1 MKTLIKLELNK
12 LTSNKLLFLLFGLTI
27 FSMDERIT
35 QTLSSQQFILY
46 IFTEHYY
53 LTYLMMPIFMLSIY
67 SSLGD
72 DMEYI
77 LIRSTSY
84 WNYFKGKLAVYGIFS
99 FVFVIAQFV
108 VAFIMS
114 IGLRS
119 DNNFNVPNNPSYEL
133 FEYYSQHF
141 SSVTQAI
148 FINCIYMIAG
158 LFIVSIA
165 FFTINNFFNKKVST
179 KIIIIAYILMIF
191 GLKIDK
197 VNNLP
202 ILFIDNYII
211 FHRNFSYDLKL
222 FINILT
228 MIAVFIVAC
237 ILNKKY
243 WNKKLKIKDIRK
255 NKIEAGSYYKRL
267 LFSRYNIVIICS
279 VLILMSFWGLLKGNS
294 SFESMNDYLVNLF
307 VGHPVNNIRIIEFLE
322 MLVLNTTP
330 IYIIAIFI
338 EQESS
343 ERSLFVNIRFGK
355 GIKWMNSVLKTSMIF
370 VVSYVLLNIAIP
382 IAIGIFN
389 NIPITSQVIQ
399 LSTNIFIIKVLDL
412 SLQVLVLILLYSLSK
427 NITLSFLSLL
437 LLNSL
442 CFLPFKWCLYLPF
455 GMSSLSRFKYI
466 IGDYGLTLIPVIIE
480 LSAFIL
486 LSFIYIEKF
495 AYKKIL
501 ID

>member
-1 MKTLIKLELNK
+1 MKTLIKLDLNK
-12 LTSNKLLFLLFGLTI
+12 LISNKLLFLLFGLTI

-133 FEYYSQHF
+133 FGYYSQHF

-165 FFTINNFFNKKVST
+165 FFTINNFFSKKVST
-179 KIIIIAYILMIF
+179 KIMIIVYILMIF

-202 ILFIDNYII
+202 IVFIDNYII
-211 FHRNFSYDLKL
+211 FHRNFGYDSKL

-228 MIAVFIVAC
+228 MTTVLIVVC

-255 NKIEAGSYYKRL
+255 NKISYYKRL
-267 LFSRYNIVIICS
+267 LFSRYNIVMICS

-330 IYIIAIFI
+330 IYIIAIFL

-343 ERSLFVNIRFGK
+343 ERSLFINIRFGK
-355 GIKWMNSVLKTSMIF
+355 GIKWMNSILKTSMLF

-427 NITLSFLSLL
+427 NMTLSFLSLL

-455 GMSSLSRFKYI
+455 GISSLSRFKY

>member
-1 MKTLIKLELNK
+1 MKTLIKLDLNK
-12 LTSNKLLFLLFGLTI
+12 LISNKLLFLLFGLTI

-67 SSLGD
+67 SSLDD

-99 FVFVIAQFV
+99 FMFVIAQFV

-133 FEYYSQHF
+133 FGYYSQHF

-165 FFTINNFFNKKVST
+165 FFTINNFFSKKVST
-179 KIIIIAYILMIF
+179 KIMIIVYILMIF

-202 ILFIDNYII
+202 IVFIDNYII
-211 FHRNFSYDLKL
+211 FHRNFGYDLKL

-255 NKIEAGSYYKRL
+255 NKISYYKRL
-267 LFSRYNIVIICS
+267 LFSRYNIVMICS

-330 IYIIAIFI
+330 IYIIAIFL

-343 ERSLFVNIRFGK
+343 ERSLFINIRFGK
-355 GIKWMNSVLKTSMIF
+355 GIKWMNSILKTSMLF

-427 NITLSFLSLL
+427 NMTLSFLSLL

-455 GMSSLSRFKYI
+455 GISSLSRFKY

>member
-1 MKTLIKLELNK
+1 MKTLIKLDLNK
-12 LTSNKLLFLLFGLTI
+12 LISNKLLFLLFGLTI

-67 SSLGD
+67 SSLDD

-99 FVFVIAQFV
+99 FMFVIAQFV

-133 FEYYSQHF
+133 FGYYSQHF

-165 FFTINNFFNKKVST
+165 FFTINNFFSKKVST
-179 KIIIIAYILMIF
+179 KIMIIVYILMIF

-202 ILFIDNYII
+202 IVFIDNYII
-211 FHRNFSYDLKL
+211 FHRNFGYDLKL

-228 MIAVFIVAC
+228 MTTVLIVVC

-255 NKIEAGSYYKRL
+255 NKISYYKRL
-267 LFSRYNIVIICS
+267 LFSRYNIVMICS

-330 IYIIAIFI
+330 IYIIAIFL

-343 ERSLFVNIRFGK
+343 ERSLFINIRFGK
-355 GIKWMNSVLKTSMIF
+355 GIKWMNSILKTSMLF

-427 NITLSFLSLL
+427 NMTLSFLSLL

-455 GMSSLSRFKYI
+455 GISSLSRFKY

-480 LSAFIL
+480 LSAFTL

>member
-1 MKTLIKLELNK
+1 MKTLIKLDLNK
-12 LTSNKLLFLLFGLTI
+12 LISNKLLFLLFGLTI

-67 SSLGD
+67 SSLDD

-99 FVFVIAQFV
+99 FMFVIAQFV

-133 FEYYSQHF
+133 FGYYSQHF
-141 SSVTQAI
+141 SSVTQAT

-165 FFTINNFFNKKVST
+165 FFTINNFFSKKVST
-179 KIIIIAYILMIF
+179 KIMIIVYILMIF

-202 ILFIDNYII
+202 IVFIDNYII
-211 FHRNFSYDLKL
+211 FHRNFGYDLKL

-228 MIAVFIVAC
+228 MTTVLIVVC

-255 NKIEAGSYYKRL
+255 NKISYYKRL
-267 LFSRYNIVIICS
+267 LFSRYNIVMICS

-330 IYIIAIFI
+330 IYIIAIFL

-343 ERSLFVNIRFGK
+343 ERSLFINIRFGK
-355 GIKWMNSVLKTSMIF
+355 GIKWMNSILKTSMLF

-455 GMSSLSRFKYI
+455 GISSLSRFKY

>member
-1 MKTLIKLELNK
+1 MKTLIKLDLNK
-12 LTSNKLLFLLFGLTI
+12 LISNKLLFLLFGLTI

-67 SSLGD
+67 SSLDD

-99 FVFVIAQFV
+99 FMFVIAQFV

-133 FEYYSQHF
+133 FGYYSQHF

-165 FFTINNFFNKKVST
+165 FFTINNFFSKKVST
-179 KIIIIAYILMIF
+179 KIMIIVYILMIF

-202 ILFIDNYII
+202 IVFIDNYII
-211 FHRNFSYDLKL
+211 FHRNFGYDSKL

-228 MIAVFIVAC
+228 MTIVLIVVC

-255 NKIEAGSYYKRL
+255 NKISYYKRL
-267 LFSRYNIVIICS
+267 LFSRYNIVMICS

-330 IYIIAIFI
+330 IYIIAIFL

-343 ERSLFVNIRFGK
+343 ERSLFINIRFGK
-355 GIKWMNSVLKTSMIF
+355 GIKWMNSILKTSMLF

-427 NITLSFLSLL
+427 NMTLSFLSLL

-455 GMSSLSRFKYI
+455 GISSLSRFKY

>member
-1 MKTLIKLELNK
+1 MKTLIKLDLNK
-12 LTSNKLLFLLFGLTI
+12 LISNKLLFLLFGLTI

-67 SSLGD
+67 SSLDD

-133 FEYYSQHF
+133 FGYYSQHF

-202 ILFIDNYII
+202 IVFIDNYII
-211 FHRNFSYDLKL
+211 FHRNFGYDLKL

-228 MIAVFIVAC
+228 MTTVLIVVC

-255 NKIEAGSYYKRL
+255 NKISYYKRL
-267 LFSRYNIVIICS
+267 LFSRYNIVMICS

-330 IYIIAIFI
+330 IYIIAIFL

-343 ERSLFVNIRFGK
+343 ERSLFINIRFGK
-355 GIKWMNSVLKTSMIF
+355 GIKWMNSILKTSMLF

-427 NITLSFLSLL
+427 NMTLSFLSLL

-455 GMSSLSRFKYI
+455 GISSLSRFKY

>member
-1 MKTLIKLELNK
+1 MKTLIKLDLNK
-12 LTSNKLLFLLFGLTI
+12 LISNKLLFLLFGLTI

-67 SSLGD
+67 SSLDD

-99 FVFVIAQFV
+99 FMFVIAQCV

-133 FEYYSQHF
+133 FGYYSQHF

-165 FFTINNFFNKKVST
+165 FFTINNFFSKKVST
-179 KIIIIAYILMIF
+179 KIMIIVYILMIF

-202 ILFIDNYII
+202 IVFIDNYII
-211 FHRNFSYDLKL
+211 FHRNFGYDSKL

-228 MIAVFIVAC
+228 MTTVLIVVC

-255 NKIEAGSYYKRL
+255 NKISYYKRL
-267 LFSRYNIVIICS
+267 LFSRYNIVMICS

-330 IYIIAIFI
+330 IYIIAIFL

-343 ERSLFVNIRFGK
+343 ERSLFINIRFGK
-355 GIKWMNSVLKTSMIF
+355 GIKWMNSILKTSMLF

-427 NITLSFLSLL
+427 NMTLSFLSLL

-455 GMSSLSRFKYI
+455 GISSLSRFKY

-480 LSAFIL
+480 LSAFTL

>member
-1 MKTLIKLELNK
+1 MKTLIKLDLNK
-12 LTSNKLLFLLFGLTI
+12 LISNKLLFLLFGLTI

-67 SSLGD
+67 SSLDD

-99 FVFVIAQFV
+99 FMFVIAQFV

-133 FEYYSQHF
+133 FGYYSQHF

-165 FFTINNFFNKKVST
+165 FFTINNFFSKKVST
-179 KIIIIAYILMIF
+179 KIMIIVYILMIF

-228 MIAVFIVAC
+228 MTTVLIVVC

-255 NKIEAGSYYKRL
+255 NKISYYKRL
-267 LFSRYNIVIICS
+267 LFSRYNIVMICS

-330 IYIIAIFI
+330 IYIIAIFL

-343 ERSLFVNIRFGK
+343 EMSLFINIRFGK
-355 GIKWMNSVLKTSMIF
+355 GIKWMNSILKTSMLF

-427 NITLSFLSLL
+427 NMTLSFLSLL

-455 GMSSLSRFKYI
+455 GISSLSRFKY

>member
-1 MKTLIKLELNK
+1 MKTLIKLDLNK
-12 LTSNKLLFLLFGLTI
+12 LISNKLLFLLFGLTI

-67 SSLGD
+67 SSLDD

-99 FVFVIAQFV
+99 FMFVIAQFV

-133 FEYYSQHF
+133 FGYYSQHF

-165 FFTINNFFNKKVST
+165 FFTINNFFSKKVST
-179 KIIIIAYILMIF
+179 KIMIIAYILMIF

-202 ILFIDNYII
+202 IVFIDNYII
-211 FHRNFSYDLKL
+211 FHRNFGYDLKL

-228 MIAVFIVAC
+228 MTTVLIVVC

-255 NKIEAGSYYKRL
+255 NKISYYKRL

-279 VLILMSFWGLLKGNS
+279 VLILMSFWGVLKGNS

-330 IYIIAIFI
+330 IYIIAIFL

-343 ERSLFVNIRFGK
+343 ERSLFINIRFGK
-355 GIKWMNSVLKTSMIF
+355 GIKWMNSILKTSMLF

-427 NITLSFLSLL
+427 NMTLSFLSLL

-455 GMSSLSRFKYI
+455 GISSLSRFKY

>member
-1 MKTLIKLELNK
+1 MKTLIKLDLNK
-12 LTSNKLLFLLFGLTI
+12 LISNKLLFLLFGLTI

-67 SSLGD
+67 SSLDD

-99 FVFVIAQFV
+99 FMFVIAQFV

-119 DNNFNVPNNPSYEL
+119 DNSFNVPNNPSYEL
-133 FEYYSQHF
+133 FEYYSQYF

-165 FFTINNFFNKKVST
+165 FFTINNFFSKKVST
-179 KIIIIAYILMIF
+179 KIMIIVYILMIF

-202 ILFIDNYII
+202 IVFIDNYII
-211 FHRNFSYDLKL
+211 FHRNFGYDSKL

-228 MIAVFIVAC
+228 MTTVLIVVC

-255 NKIEAGSYYKRL
+255 NKISYYKRL
-267 LFSRYNIVIICS
+267 LFSRYNIVMICS

-330 IYIIAIFI
+330 IYIIAIFL

-343 ERSLFVNIRFGK
+343 ERSLFINIRFGK
-355 GIKWMNSVLKTSMIF
+355 GIKWMNSILKTSMLF

-427 NITLSFLSLL
+427 NMTLSFLSLL

-455 GMSSLSRFKYI
+455 GISSLSRFKYI

>member
-1 MKTLIKLELNK
+1 MKTLIKLDLNK
-12 LTSNKLLFLLFGLTI
+12 LISNKLLFLLFGLTI

-67 SSLGD
+67 SSLDD

-99 FVFVIAQFV
+99 FMFVIAQFV

-119 DNNFNVPNNPSYEL
+119 DNSFNVPNNPSYEL
-133 FEYYSQHF
+133 FGYYSQHF

-165 FFTINNFFNKKVST
+165 FFTINNFFSKKVST
-179 KIIIIAYILMIF
+179 KIMIIVYILMIF

-202 ILFIDNYII
+202 IVFIDNYII
-211 FHRNFSYDLKL
+211 FHRNFGYDSKL

-228 MIAVFIVAC
+228 MTTVLIVVC

-255 NKIEAGSYYKRL
+255 NKISYYKRL
-267 LFSRYNIVIICS
+267 LFSRYNIVMICS

-330 IYIIAIFI
+330 IYIIAIFL

-343 ERSLFVNIRFGK
+343 ERSLFINIRFGK
-355 GIKWMNSVLKTSMIF
+355 GIKWMNSILKTSMLF

-427 NITLSFLSLL
+427 NMTLSFLSLL

-455 GMSSLSRFKYI
+455 GISSLSRFKY

>member
-67 SSLGD
+67 SSLDD

-99 FVFVIAQFV
+99 FMFVIAQFV

-133 FEYYSQHF
+133 FGYYSQHF

-202 ILFIDNYII
+202 IVFIDNYII
-211 FHRNFSYDLKL
+211 FHRNFGYDLKL

-228 MIAVFIVAC
+228 MTTVLIVVC

-255 NKIEAGSYYKRL
+255 NKISYYKRL
-267 LFSRYNIVIICS
+267 LFSRYNIVMICS

-330 IYIIAIFI
+330 IYIIAIFL

-343 ERSLFVNIRFGK
+343 ERSLFINIRFGK
-355 GIKWMNSVLKTSMIF
+355 GIKWMNSILKTSMLF

-427 NITLSFLSLL
+427 NMTLSFLSLL

-455 GMSSLSRFKYI
+455 GISSLSRFKY

>member
-1 MKTLIKLELNK
+1 MKTLIKLDLNK
-12 LTSNKLLFLLFGLTI
+12 LISNKLLFLLFGLTI

-67 SSLGD
+67 SSLDD

-99 FVFVIAQFV
+99 FMFVIAQFV

-133 FEYYSQHF
+133 FGYYSQHF

-165 FFTINNFFNKKVST
+165 FFTINNFFSKKVST
-179 KIIIIAYILMIF
+179 KIMIIAYILMIF

-202 ILFIDNYII
+202 IVFIDNYII
-211 FHRNFSYDLKL
+211 FHRNFGYDLKL

-228 MIAVFIVAC
+228 MTTVLIVVC

-255 NKIEAGSYYKRL
+255 NKISYYKRL
-267 LFSRYNIVIICS
+267 LFSRYNIVMICS

-330 IYIIAIFI
+330 IYIIAIFL

-343 ERSLFVNIRFGK
+343 ERSLFINIRFGK
-355 GIKWMNSVLKTSMIF
+355 GIKWMNSILKTSMLF

-389 NIPITSQVIQ
+389 NIPITSQIIL

-427 NITLSFLSLL
+427 NMTLSFLSLL

-455 GMSSLSRFKYI
+455 GISSLSRFKY

>member
-1 MKTLIKLELNK
+1 MKTLIKLDLNK
-12 LTSNKLLFLLFGLTI
+12 LISNKLLFLLFGLTI

-67 SSLGD
+67 SSLDD

-99 FVFVIAQFV
+99 FMFVIAQFV

-119 DNNFNVPNNPSYEL
+119 DNNFNVPNNPSYVL
-133 FEYYSQHF
+133 FGYYSQHF

-165 FFTINNFFNKKVST
+165 FFTINNFFSKKVST
-179 KIIIIAYILMIF
+179 KIMIIVYILMIF

-202 ILFIDNYII
+202 IVFIDNYII
-211 FHRNFSYDLKL
+211 FHRNFGYDSKL

-228 MIAVFIVAC
+228 MTTVLIVVC

-255 NKIEAGSYYKRL
+255 NKISYYKRL
-267 LFSRYNIVIICS
+267 LFSRYNIVMICS

-330 IYIIAIFI
+330 IYIIAIFL

-343 ERSLFVNIRFGK
+343 ERSLFINIRFGK
-355 GIKWMNSVLKTSMIF
+355 GIKWMNSILKTSMLF

-455 GMSSLSRFKYI
+455 GISSLSRFKY

>member
-1 MKTLIKLELNK
+1 MKTLIKLDLNK
-12 LTSNKLLFLLFGLTI
+12 LISNKLLFLLFGLTI

-67 SSLGD
+67 SSLDD

-99 FVFVIAQFV
+99 FMFVIAQFV

-119 DNNFNVPNNPSYEL
+119 DNNFNVPNNPSYVL
-133 FEYYSQHF
+133 FGYYSQHF

-165 FFTINNFFNKKVST
+165 FFTINNFFSKKVST
-179 KIIIIAYILMIF
+179 KIMIIVYILMIF

-202 ILFIDNYII
+202 IVFIDNYII
-211 FHRNFSYDLKL
+211 FHRNFGYDSKL

-228 MIAVFIVAC
+228 MTTVLIVVC

-243 WNKKLKIKDIRK
+243 WNKKLKIKDISK
-255 NKIEAGSYYKRL
+255 NKISYYKRL
-267 LFSRYNIVIICS
+267 LFSRYNIVMICS

-330 IYIIAIFI
+330 IYIIAIFL

-343 ERSLFVNIRFGK
+343 ERSLFINIRFGK
-355 GIKWMNSVLKTSMIF
+355 GIKWMNSILKTSMLF

-389 NIPITSQVIQ
+389 NIPITPQVIQ

-427 NITLSFLSLL
+427 NMTLSFLSLL

-455 GMSSLSRFKYI
+455 GISSLSRFKY

>member
-1 MKTLIKLELNK
+1 MKTLIKLDLNK
-12 LTSNKLLFLLFGLTI
+12 LISNKLLFLLFGLTI

-67 SSLGD
+67 SSLDD

-99 FVFVIAQFV
+99 FMFVIAQFV

-133 FEYYSQHF
+133 FGYYSQHF

-165 FFTINNFFNKKVST
+165 FFTINNFFSKKVST
-179 KIIIIAYILMIF
+179 KIMIIVYILMIF

-202 ILFIDNYII
+202 IVFIDNYII
-211 FHRNFSYDLKL
+211 FHRNFGYDSKL

-228 MIAVFIVAC
+228 MTTVLIVVC

-255 NKIEAGSYYKRL
+255 NKISYYKRL
-267 LFSRYNIVIICS
+267 LFSRYNIVMICS

-330 IYIIAIFI
+330 IYIIAIFL

-343 ERSLFVNIRFGK
+343 ERSLFINIRFGK
-355 GIKWMNSVLKTSMIF
+355 GIKWMNSILKTSMLF

-427 NITLSFLSLL
+427 NMTLSFLSLL

-455 GMSSLSRFKYI
+455 GISSLSRFKY

>member
-1 MKTLIKLELNK
+1 MKTLIKLDLNK
-12 LTSNKLLFLLFGLTI
+12 LISNKLLFLLFGLTI

-67 SSLGD
+67 SSLDD

-99 FVFVIAQFV
+99 FMFVIAQFV

-133 FEYYSQHF
+133 FGYYSQHF

-165 FFTINNFFNKKVST
+165 FFTINNFFSKKVST
-179 KIIIIAYILMIF
+179 KIMIIAYILMIF

-202 ILFIDNYII
+202 IVFIDNYII
-211 FHRNFSYDLKL
+211 FHRNFGYDLKL

-228 MIAVFIVAC
+228 MTTVLIVVC

-255 NKIEAGSYYKRL
+255 NKISYYKRL
-267 LFSRYNIVIICS
+267 LFSRYNIVMICS
-279 VLILMSFWGLLKGNS
+279 VLILMSFWGILKGNS

-330 IYIIAIFI
+330 IYIIAIFL

-343 ERSLFVNIRFGK
+343 ERSLFINIRFGK
-355 GIKWMNSVLKTSMIF
+355 GIKWMNSILKTSMLF

-427 NITLSFLSLL
+427 NMTLSFLSLL

-455 GMSSLSRFKYI
+455 GISSLSRFKY

>member
-1 MKTLIKLELNK
+1 MKTLIKLDLNK
-12 LTSNKLLFLLFGLTI
+12 LISNKLLFLLFGLTI

-67 SSLGD
+67 SSLDD

-99 FVFVIAQFV
+99 FMFVIAQFV

-119 DNNFNVPNNPSYEL
+119 DNSFNVPNNPSYEL
-133 FEYYSQHF
+133 FEYYSQYF

-211 FHRNFSYDLKL
+211 FHRNFGYDSKL

-228 MIAVFIVAC
+228 MTTVLIVVC

-255 NKIEAGSYYKRL
+255 NKISYYKRL
-267 LFSRYNIVIICS
+267 LFSRYNIVMICS
-279 VLILMSFWGLLKGNS
+279 VLILMPFWGLLKGNS

-330 IYIIAIFI
+330 IYIIAIFL

-343 ERSLFVNIRFGK
+343 ERSLFINIRFGK
-355 GIKWMNSVLKTSMIF
+355 GIKWMNSILKTSMLF

-427 NITLSFLSLL
+427 NMTLSFLSLL

-455 GMSSLSRFKYI
+455 GISSLSRFKY

>member
-1 MKTLIKLELNK
+1 MKTLIKLDLNK
-12 LTSNKLLFLLFGLTI
+12 LISNKLLFLLFGLTI

-67 SSLGD
+67 SSLDD

-99 FVFVIAQFV
+99 FMFVIAQFV

-133 FEYYSQHF
+133 FGYYSQHF

-165 FFTINNFFNKKVST
+165 FFTINNFFSKKVST
-179 KIIIIAYILMIF
+179 KIMIIVYILMIF

-202 ILFIDNYII
+202 IVFIDNYII
-211 FHRNFSYDLKL
+211 FHRNFGYDSKL

-228 MIAVFIVAC
+228 MTTVLIVVC

-255 NKIEAGSYYKRL
+255 NKISYYKRL
-267 LFSRYNIVIICS
+267 LFSRYNIVMICS

-455 GMSSLSRFKYI
+455 GISSLSRFKY

>member
-1 MKTLIKLELNK
+1 MKTLIKLDLNK
-12 LTSNKLLFLLFGLTI
+12 LISNKLLFLLFGLTI

-67 SSLGD
+67 SSLDD

-99 FVFVIAQFV
+99 FMFVIAQFV

-133 FEYYSQHF
+133 FGYYSQHF

-165 FFTINNFFNKKVST
+165 FFTINNFFIKKVST
-179 KIIIIAYILMIF
+179 KIMIIAYILMIF

-202 ILFIDNYII
+202 IVFIDNYII
-211 FHRNFSYDLKL
+211 FHRNFGYDLKL

-228 MIAVFIVAC
+228 MTTVLIVVC

-255 NKIEAGSYYKRL
+255 NKISYYKRL
-267 LFSRYNIVIICS
+267 LFSRYNIVMICS

-330 IYIIAIFI
+330 IYIIAIFL

-343 ERSLFVNIRFGK
+343 ERSLFINIRFGK
-355 GIKWMNSVLKTSMIF
+355 GIKWMNSILKTSMLF

-427 NITLSFLSLL
+427 NMTLSFLSLL

-455 GMSSLSRFKYI
+455 GISSLSRFKY

>member
-67 SSLGD
+67 SSLDD

-99 FVFVIAQFV
+99 FMFVIAQFV

-133 FEYYSQHF
+133 FGYYSQHF

-165 FFTINNFFNKKVST
+165 FFTINNFFSKKVST
-179 KIIIIAYILMIF
+179 KIMIIAYILMIF

-202 ILFIDNYII
+202 IVFIDNYII
-211 FHRNFSYDLKL
+211 FHRNFGYDLKL

-228 MIAVFIVAC
+228 MTTVLIVVC

-255 NKIEAGSYYKRL
+255 NKISYYKRL
-267 LFSRYNIVIICS
+267 LFSRYNIVMICS

-330 IYIIAIFI
+330 IYIIAIFL

-343 ERSLFVNIRFGK
+343 ERSLFINIRFGK
-355 GIKWMNSVLKTSMIF
+355 GIKWMNSILKTSMLF

-427 NITLSFLSLL
+427 NMTLSFLSLL

-455 GMSSLSRFKYI
+455 GISSLSRFKY

>member
-1 MKTLIKLELNK
+1 MKTLIKLDLNK
-12 LTSNKLLFLLFGLTI
+12 LISNKLLFLLFGLTI

-67 SSLGD
+67 SSLDD

-99 FVFVIAQFV
+99 FMFVIAQFV

-133 FEYYSQHF
+133 FGYYSQHF

-165 FFTINNFFNKKVST
+165 FFTINNFFSKKVST
-179 KIIIIAYILMIF
+179 KIMIIVYILMIF

-228 MIAVFIVAC
+228 MTTVLIVVC

-255 NKIEAGSYYKRL
+255 NKISYYKRL
-267 LFSRYNIVIICS
+267 LFSRYNIAMICS

-330 IYIIAIFI
+330 IYIIAIFL

-343 ERSLFVNIRFGK
+343 ERSLFINIRFGK
-355 GIKWMNSVLKTSMIF
+355 GIKWMNSILKTSMLF

-427 NITLSFLSLL
+427 NMTLSFLSLL

-455 GMSSLSRFKYI
+455 GISSLSRFKY

>member
-1 MKTLIKLELNK
+1 
-12 LTSNKLLFLLFGLTI
+12 
-27 FSMDERIT
+27 
-35 QTLSSQQFILY
+35 
-46 IFTEHYY
+46 
-53 LTYLMMPIFMLSIY
+53 
-67 SSLGD
+67 
-72 DMEYI
+72 MEYI

-99 FVFVIAQFV
+99 FMFVIAQFV

-133 FEYYSQHF
+133 FGYYSQHF

-165 FFTINNFFNKKVST
+165 FFTINNFFSKKVST
-179 KIIIIAYILMIF
+179 KIMIIAYILMIF

-202 ILFIDNYII
+202 IVFIDNYII
-211 FHRNFSYDLKL
+211 FHRNFGYDLKL

-228 MIAVFIVAC
+228 MTTVLIVVC

-255 NKIEAGSYYKRL
+255 NKISYCKRL
-267 LFSRYNIVIICS
+267 LFSRYNIVMICS

-330 IYIIAIFI
+330 IYIIAIFL

-343 ERSLFVNIRFGK
+343 EMSLFINIRFGK
-355 GIKWMNSVLKTSMIF
+355 GIKWMNSILKTSMLF

-427 NITLSFLSLL
+427 NMTLSFLSLL

-455 GMSSLSRFKYI
+455 GISSLSRFKY

>member
-1 MKTLIKLELNK
+1 MKTLIKLDLNK
-12 LTSNKLLFLLFGLTI
+12 LISNKLLFLLFGLTI

-67 SSLGD
+67 SSLDD

-99 FVFVIAQFV
+99 FMFVIAQFV

-133 FEYYSQHF
+133 FGYYSQHF

-165 FFTINNFFNKKVST
+165 FFTINNFFSKKVST
-179 KIIIIAYILMIF
+179 KIMIIVYILMIF

-202 ILFIDNYII
+202 IVFIDNYII
-211 FHRNFSYDLKL
+211 FHRNFGYDSKL

-228 MIAVFIVAC
+228 MTTVLIVVC

-255 NKIEAGSYYKRL
+255 NKISYYKRL
-267 LFSRYNIVIICS
+267 LFSRYNIVMICS

-330 IYIIAIFI
+330 IYIIAIFL

-343 ERSLFVNIRFGK
+343 ERSLFINIRFGK
-355 GIKWMNSVLKTSMIF
+355 GIKWMNSILKTSMLF

-389 NIPITSQVIQ
+389 NIPITPQVIQ

-427 NITLSFLSLL
+427 NMTLSFLSLL

-455 GMSSLSRFKYI
+455 GISSLSRFKY

>member
-1 MKTLIKLELNK
+1 MKTLIKLDLNK
-12 LTSNKLLFLLFGLTI
+12 LISNKLLFLLFGLTI

-77 LIRSTSY
+77 LIRSISY

-119 DNNFNVPNNPSYEL
+119 DNSFNVPNNPSYEL

-165 FFTINNFFNKKVST
+165 FFTINNFFSKKVST
-179 KIIIIAYILMIF
+179 KIMIIVYILMIF

-202 ILFIDNYII
+202 IVFIDNYII
-211 FHRNFSYDLKL
+211 FHRNFGYDLKL

-228 MIAVFIVAC
+228 MTTVLIVVC

-255 NKIEAGSYYKRL
+255 NKISYCKRL
-267 LFSRYNIVIICS
+267 LFSRYNIVMICS

-330 IYIIAIFI
+330 IYIIAIFL

-343 ERSLFVNIRFGK
+343 ERSLFINIRFGK
-355 GIKWMNSVLKTSMIF
+355 GIKWMNSILKTSMLF

>member
-1 MKTLIKLELNK
+1 MKTLIKLDLNK
-12 LTSNKLLFLLFGLTI
+12 LISNKLLFLLFGLTI

-67 SSLGD
+67 SSLDD

-99 FVFVIAQFV
+99 FMFVIAQFV

-133 FEYYSQHF
+133 FGYYSQHF

-179 KIIIIAYILMIF
+179 KIIIIVYILMIF

-202 ILFIDNYII
+202 IVFIDNYII
-211 FHRNFSYDLKL
+211 FHRNFGYDSKL

-228 MIAVFIVAC
+228 MTTVLIVVC

-255 NKIEAGSYYKRL
+255 NKISYYKRL
-267 LFSRYNIVIICS
+267 LFSRYNIVMICS

-330 IYIIAIFI
+330 IYIIAIFL

-343 ERSLFVNIRFGK
+343 ERSLFINIRFGK
-355 GIKWMNSVLKTSMIF
+355 GIKWMNSILKTSMLF

-455 GMSSLSRFKYI
+455 GISSLSRFKY

>member
-119 DNNFNVPNNPSYEL
+119 DNSFNVPNNPSYEL

-165 FFTINNFFNKKVST
+165 FFTINNFFSKKVST
-179 KIIIIAYILMIF
+179 KIMIIVYILMIF

-202 ILFIDNYII
+202 IVFIDNYII
-211 FHRNFSYDLKL
+211 FHRNFGYDSKL

-228 MIAVFIVAC
+228 MTTVLIVVC

-255 NKIEAGSYYKRL
+255 NKISYYKRL
-267 LFSRYNIVIICS
+267 LFSRYNIVMICS

-330 IYIIAIFI
+330 IYIIAIFL

-343 ERSLFVNIRFGK
+343 ERSLFINIRFGK
-355 GIKWMNSVLKTSMIF
+355 GIKWMNSILKTSMLF

>member
-1 MKTLIKLELNK
+1 MKTLIKLDLNK
-12 LTSNKLLFLLFGLTI
+12 LISNKLLFLLFGLTI

-99 FVFVIAQFV
+99 FMFVIAQFV

-119 DNNFNVPNNPSYEL
+119 DNSFNVPNNPSYEL
-133 FEYYSQHF
+133 FEYYSQYF

-211 FHRNFSYDLKL
+211 FHRNFGYDLKL

-228 MIAVFIVAC
+228 MTTVLIVVC

-255 NKIEAGSYYKRL
+255 NKISYYKRL

-330 IYIIAIFI
+330 IYIIAIFL

-343 ERSLFVNIRFGK
+343 ERSLFINIRFGK
-355 GIKWMNSVLKTSMIF
+355 GIKWMNSILKTSMLF

-427 NITLSFLSLL
+427 NMTLSFLSLL

-455 GMSSLSRFKYI
+455 GISSLSRFKY

>member
-1 MKTLIKLELNK
+1 MKTLIKLDLNK
-12 LTSNKLLFLLFGLTI
+12 LISNKLLFLLFGLTI

-67 SSLGD
+67 SSLDD

-133 FEYYSQHF
+133 FGYYSQHF

-165 FFTINNFFNKKVST
+165 FFTINNFFSKKVST
-179 KIIIIAYILMIF
+179 KIMIIVYILMIF

-202 ILFIDNYII
+202 IVFIDNYII

-255 NKIEAGSYYKRL
+255 NKISYYKRL

-330 IYIIAIFI
+330 IYIIAIFL

-343 ERSLFVNIRFGK
+343 ERSLFINIRFGK
-355 GIKWMNSVLKTSMIF
+355 GIKWMNSILKTSMLF
-370 VVSYVLLNIAIP
+370 VVSYVLLNIVIP
-382 IAIGIFN
+382 IVIGIFN

>member
-1 MKTLIKLELNK
+1 MKTLIKLDLNK
-12 LTSNKLLFLLFGLTI
+12 LISNKLLFLLFGLTI

-67 SSLGD
+67 SSLDD

-99 FVFVIAQFV
+99 FMFVIAQFV

-133 FEYYSQHF
+133 FGYYSQHF

-165 FFTINNFFNKKVST
+165 FFTINNFFSKKVST
-179 KIIIIAYILMIF
+179 KIMIIVYILMIF

-202 ILFIDNYII
+202 IVFIDNYII
-211 FHRNFSYDLKL
+211 FHRNFGYDSKL

-228 MIAVFIVAC
+228 MTTVLIVVC

-255 NKIEAGSYYKRL
+255 NKISYYKRL
-267 LFSRYNIVIICS
+267 LFSRYNIVMICS
-279 VLILMSFWGLLKGNS
+279 VLISMSFWGLLKGNS

-330 IYIIAIFI
+330 IYIIAIFL

-343 ERSLFVNIRFGK
+343 ERSLFINIRFGK
-355 GIKWMNSVLKTSMIF
+355 GIKWMNSILKTSMLF

-427 NITLSFLSLL
+427 NMTLSFLSLL

-455 GMSSLSRFKYI
+455 GISSLSRFKY

-480 LSAFIL
+480 LSAFTL

>member
-1 MKTLIKLELNK
+1 MKTLIKLDLNK
-12 LTSNKLLFLLFGLTI
+12 LISNKLLFLLFGLTI

-67 SSLGD
+67 SSLDD

-99 FVFVIAQFV
+99 FMFVIAQFV

-133 FEYYSQHF
+133 FGYYSQHF

-148 FINCIYMIAG
+148 FINCIYMIVG

-165 FFTINNFFNKKVST
+165 FFTINNFFSKKVST
-179 KIIIIAYILMIF
+179 KIMIIVYILMIF

-202 ILFIDNYII
+202 IVFIDNYII
-211 FHRNFSYDLKL
+211 FHRNFGYDLKL

-228 MIAVFIVAC
+228 MTTVLIVVC

-255 NKIEAGSYYKRL
+255 NKISYYKRL
-267 LFSRYNIVIICS
+267 LFSRYNIVMICS

-330 IYIIAIFI
+330 IYIIAIFL

-343 ERSLFVNIRFGK
+343 ERSLFINIRFGK
-355 GIKWMNSVLKTSMIF
+355 GIKWMNSILKTSMLF

-427 NITLSFLSLL
+427 NMTLSFLSLL

-455 GMSSLSRFKYI
+455 GISSLSRFKY

>member
-1 MKTLIKLELNK
+1 MKTLIKLDLNK
-12 LTSNKLLFLLFGLTI
+12 LISNKLLFLLFGLTI

-67 SSLGD
+67 SSLDD

-99 FVFVIAQFV
+99 FMFVIAQFV

-133 FEYYSQHF
+133 FGYYSQHF

-165 FFTINNFFNKKVST
+165 FFTINNFFSKKVST
-179 KIIIIAYILMIF
+179 KIMIIVYILMIF

-202 ILFIDNYII
+202 IVFIDNYII
-211 FHRNFSYDLKL
+211 FHRNFGYDSKL

-228 MIAVFIVAC
+228 MTTVLIVVC

-255 NKIEAGSYYKRL
+255 NKISYYKRL
-267 LFSRYNIVIICS
+267 LFSRYNIVMICS

-330 IYIIAIFI
+330 IYIIAIFL

-343 ERSLFVNIRFGK
+343 ERSLFINIRFGK
-355 GIKWMNSVLKTSMIF
+355 GIKWMNSILKTSMLF

-455 GMSSLSRFKYI
+455 GISSLSRFKY

>member
-1 MKTLIKLELNK
+1 MKTLIKLDLNK
-12 LTSNKLLFLLFGLTI
+12 LISNKLLFLLFGLTI

-67 SSLGD
+67 SSLDD

-77 LIRSTSY
+77 LIRSTYY

-99 FVFVIAQFV
+99 FMFVIAQFV

-133 FEYYSQHF
+133 FGYYSQHF

-165 FFTINNFFNKKVST
+165 FFTINNFFSKKVST
-179 KIIIIAYILMIF
+179 KIMIIVYILMIF

-202 ILFIDNYII
+202 IVFIDNYII
-211 FHRNFSYDLKL
+211 FHRNFGYDLKL

-228 MIAVFIVAC
+228 MTTVLIVVC

-255 NKIEAGSYYKRL
+255 NKISYYKRL
-267 LFSRYNIVIICS
+267 LFSRYNIVMICS

-330 IYIIAIFI
+330 IYIIAIFL

-343 ERSLFVNIRFGK
+343 ERSLFINIRFGK
-355 GIKWMNSVLKTSMIF
+355 GIKWMNSILKTSMLF

-427 NITLSFLSLL
+427 NMTLSFLSLL

-455 GMSSLSRFKYI
+455 GISSLSRFKY

>member
-1 MKTLIKLELNK
+1 MKTLIKLDLNK
-12 LTSNKLLFLLFGLTI
+12 LISNKLLFLLFGLTI

-67 SSLGD
+67 SSLDD

-99 FVFVIAQFV
+99 FMFVIAQFV

-133 FEYYSQHF
+133 FGYYSQHF

-165 FFTINNFFNKKVST
+165 FFTINNFFSKKVST
-179 KIIIIAYILMIF
+179 KIMIIVYILMIF

-202 ILFIDNYII
+202 IVFIDNYII
-211 FHRNFSYDLKL
+211 FHRNFGYDSKL

-228 MIAVFIVAC
+228 MTTVLIVVC

-243 WNKKLKIKDIRK
+243 WNKKLKIKDISK
-255 NKIEAGSYYKRL
+255 NKISYYKRL
-267 LFSRYNIVIICS
+267 LFSRYNIAMICS

-330 IYIIAIFI
+330 IYIIAIFL

-343 ERSLFVNIRFGK
+343 ERSLFINIRFGK
-355 GIKWMNSVLKTSMIF
+355 GIKWMNSILKTSMLF

-427 NITLSFLSLL
+427 NMTLSFLSLL

-455 GMSSLSRFKYI
+455 GISSLSRFKY

>member
-1 MKTLIKLELNK
+1 MKTLIKLDLNK
-12 LTSNKLLFLLFGLTI
+12 LISNKLLFLLFGLTI

-67 SSLGD
+67 SSLDD

-99 FVFVIAQFV
+99 FMFVIAQFV

-119 DNNFNVPNNPSYEL
+119 DNNFNVPNNPSYVL
-133 FEYYSQHF
+133 FGYYSQHF

-165 FFTINNFFNKKVST
+165 FFTINNFFSKKVST
-179 KIIIIAYILMIF
+179 KIMIIVYILMIF

-228 MIAVFIVAC
+228 MIAVFIVVC

-255 NKIEAGSYYKRL
+255 NKISYYKRL
-267 LFSRYNIVIICS
+267 LFSRYNIVMICS
-279 VLILMSFWGLLKGNS
+279 VLILMSFWGILKGNS

-330 IYIIAIFI
+330 IYIIAIFL

-343 ERSLFVNIRFGK
+343 ERSLFINIRFGK
-355 GIKWMNSVLKTSMIF
+355 GIKWMNSILKTSMLF

-389 NIPITSQVIQ
+389 NIPITPQVIQ

-427 NITLSFLSLL
+427 NMTLSFLSLL

-455 GMSSLSRFKYI
+455 GISSLSRFKY